1 MGGPLLLALAFGVVG
16 VALKECSVSL
26 LGGGGG
32 GVGKGSSSFA
42 DCLVISSVGGGS
54 TG

>member
-1 MGGPLLLALAFGVVG
+1 MGGALLLALAFGVVG
-16 VALKECSVSL
+16 VAFKECSASSL
-26 LGGGGG
+26 GGGG

-42 DCLVISSVGGGS
+42 DCLVISSVGGGG